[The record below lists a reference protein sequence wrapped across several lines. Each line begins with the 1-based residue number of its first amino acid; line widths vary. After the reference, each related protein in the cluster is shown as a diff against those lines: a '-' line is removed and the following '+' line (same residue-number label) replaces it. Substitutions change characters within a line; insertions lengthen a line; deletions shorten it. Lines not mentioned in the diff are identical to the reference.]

1 MRFGSAIGLVLLL
14 LAACADTHYVVRSSG
29 ASQSTALA
37 RGGNAYVAVSNDG
50 RYGNTLYSGSGA
62 MASQAVSA
70 AFAPFMRSITVSPK
84 PEEFDQALQSAKSG
98 NYTYLIYPQILH
110 WEDRATEWSAKPD
123 VAFVKVSIINARTAE
138 VIDSAIIN
146 GKSGLATFGG
156 DKPQDLIPKPLS
168 EYAASLFK

>member
-1 MRFGSAIGLVLLL
+1 
-14 LAACADTHYVVRSSG
+14 
-29 ASQSTALA
+29 
-37 RGGNAYVAVSNDG
+37 
-50 RYGNTLYSGSGA
+50 